1 MNYTTDDIK
10 TEEFLRKCYKYSD
23 RIHQGCTAGVAITR
37 VQLDFYNTNITEVL
51 KIFSE
56 YLRTLEGLAHPY
68 DPDQIVWSVWC
79 QRDGDK
85 YVIKAKSKLVDNPTC
100 KF

>member
-10 TEEFLRKCYKYSD
+10 TEEFLRKCYEHSD
-23 RIHQGCTAGVAITR
+23 CIHQGRTAGVAITS
-37 VQLDFYNTNITEVL
+37 VQLDFYNTNIADVL

-56 YLRTLEGLAHPY
+56 FLRTLEGPAHPY
-68 DPDQIVWSVWC
+68 DPDQIAWSVWC